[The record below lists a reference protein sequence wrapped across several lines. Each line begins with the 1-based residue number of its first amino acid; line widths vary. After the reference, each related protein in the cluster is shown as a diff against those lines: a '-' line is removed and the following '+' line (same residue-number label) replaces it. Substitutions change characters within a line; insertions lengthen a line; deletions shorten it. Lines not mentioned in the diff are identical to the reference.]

1 MKFTWDETPPPRARL
16 AAALALGLLAA
27 AVFFAHTIFDR
38 GYVRGTA
45 GDLGGALEGARRVLA
60 GERHIYAE
68 PFAPYVTRY
77 PLEYPLPASLLLLP
91 LAPLPAGA
99 AGVVFT
105 GLGTGLAAWFL
116 TRRGWGGLLLFAS
129 VPALFAWLWAQWSP
143 WLLLIG
149 VAPGAGVLLA
159 CKPQAAL
166 AMLALRPSWRALA
179 WAGALLA
186 ASLVWSP
193 TWPFEWLAALRA
205 NPNGLAFHRGAL
217 FAPGGVLLLLAAL
230 KWRDPRARLLLV
242 LAVVPNRLWFYE
254 QLLLG
259 LVPQTPR
266 RTFAWAAC
274 TWLAL
279 AGWGAARMFV
289 AGEAAQEKIMEALLV
304 ALVYGPALW
313 CVLRPPAAALA
324 PGVQR
329 GSSST

>member
-1 MKFTWDETPPPRARL
+1 MP
-16 AAALALGLLAA
+16 
-27 AVFFAHTIFDR
+27 
-38 GYVRGTA
+38 
-45 GDLGGALEGARRVLA
+45 
-60 GERHIYAE
+60 
-68 PFAPYVTRY
+68 
-77 PLEYPLPASLLLLP
+77 
-91 LAPLPAGA
+91 
-99 AGVVFT
+99 
-105 GLGTGLAAWFL
+105 
-116 TRRGWGGLLLFAS
+116 TRRANACARWGS
-129 VPALFAWLWAQWSP
+129 IRAQWSP
-143 WLLLIG
+143 WLLLVG

-186 ASLVWSP
+186 ASLAWSP
-193 TWPFEWLAALRA
+193 GWPLEWLAALRA
-205 NPNGLAFHRGAL
+205 NPNGLALHRGAL

-266 RTFAWAAC
+266 RTLAWVVC

-279 AGWGAARMFV
+279 AGWGAARIFV
-289 AGEAAQEKIMEALLV
+289 TGEAAQEKIMEALLV

-313 CVLRPPAAALA
+313 CVLRPPAAALT
-324 PGVQR
+324 PGVER